1 MSSSYSK
8 ITFLS
13 PYGQGTGH
21 SNIKFI
27 KLEGAVDAFSDLEA
41 NDNSPTSAMKHQMEV
56 GAEIGNFT
64 LNHPQIQEILMSN
77 EKFDL
82 FIMDDL
88 MNDCLLG

>member
-1 MSSSYSK
+1 M
-8 ITFLS
+8 S
-13 PYGQGTGH
+13 PYGQSEGH
-21 SNIKFI
+21 DNIKFI
-27 KLEGAVDAFSDLEA
+27 KLDGAVEA
-41 NDNSPTSAMKHQMEV
+41 ANSIEFETNENSLTSILMHQMEV

-64 LNHPQIQEILMSN
+64 LNHPKIQEVLLSN

>member
-1 MSSSYSK
+1 M
-8 ITFLS
+8 S
-13 PYGQGTGH
+13 PYGQSAGH
-21 SNIKFI
+21 NNIKFI
-27 KLEGAVDAFSDLEA
+27 KLDGAVEATNSLAFET
-41 NDNSPTSAMKHQMEV
+41 NDNSPTSILMHQMEV

-64 LNHPQIQEILMSN
+64 LYHPKVQEVLLSN

>member
-1 MSSSYSK
+1 M
-8 ITFLS
+8 S
-13 PYGQGTGH
+13 PYGQSAGH
-21 SNIKFI
+21 KNIKFI
-27 KLEGAVDAFSDLEA
+27 KLDGAVEAANSQALETT
-41 NDNSPTSAMKHQMEV
+41 DNSPTSTLMQMQV

-64 LNHPQIQEILMSN
+64 LHHSIIQEVLLSN